1 MIITGVSGGSGG
13 GDAYAY
19 IKIFVQGATTVC
31 AFIGDK
37 CYGASKVNDGIAI
50 IPVSKKGTYTI
61 KAYRER
67 RDGKYSQEFIR
78 TSTATITD
86 SKSVV
91 TVAMNALDW
100 NYGNL
105 SFSSTTDAQFAAII
119 SSLDNGKITV
129 DDLPWAVGDT
139 RTVHL
144 SSMPATGVGESHE
157 EEDVTLVIQNVGGV
171 TLTSGKQCHYV
182 VGLLNSLKTPGYM
195 NSSGTNS
202 GSWKSSARRAWCNNI
217 FRNAIPTTISGCF
230 KQFKCVTATEYN
242 SSTNTTTDD
251 YFALPAEKE
260 IYGQRYNSVQTEANA
275 LTQFEW
281 YKTLLNRIKKSGD
294 LSNSRTSWWNRSPDS
309 RIPTPVYFCYI
320 DDDTSARSASANEN
334 KGLSPFGCI

>member
-50 IPVSKKGTYTI
+50 IPVSKKGTYTV

-67 RDGKYSQEFIR
+67 QDGTYSQELIR
-78 TSTATITD
+78 TATATITD

-91 TVAMNALDW
+91 TVVIAAFG

-105 SFSSTTDAQFAAII
+105 SFSSTTDAQFAAIVSALDAEKI
-119 SSLDNGKITV
+119 SI

-144 SSMPATGVGESHE
+144 SSMPATGVGESHG
-157 EEDVTLVIQNVGGV
+157 EEDATFVIQNVGGV
-171 TLTSGKQCHYV
+171 TFTSGKQCHYV
-182 VGLLNSLKTPGYM
+182 VGLLNSLKTGGYM
-195 NSSGTNS
+195 NSSNTNS

-217 FRNAIPTTISGCF
+217 FRNAIPKTVRGCF
-230 KQFKCVTATEYN
+230 KQFKCVTATENN
-242 SSTNTTTDD
+242 SSANTTTDD

-260 IYGQRYNSVQTEANA
+260 IFGKRICSVQTEADT

-281 YKTLLNRIKKSGD
+281 YKTTANRIKKFGD
-294 LSNSRTSWWNRSPDS
+294 GDSDAYWWERSPYSGNTDS
-309 RIPTPVYFCYI
+309 FCNVSSEGIGGSSYST
-320 DDDTSARSASANEN
+320 DTRD
-334 KGLSPFGCI
+334 GLSPFGCI

>member
-19 IKIFVQGATTVC
+19 IKVFVQSATTVC

-50 IPVSKKGTYTI
+50 IPVSKKGTYTV
-61 KAYRER
+61 KAYVESQ
-67 RDGKYSQEFIR
+67 DGTYNQELIR
-78 TSTATITD
+78 TATATITD

-91 TVAMNALDW
+91 TAAIDGTYGD
-100 NYGNL
+100 YGNL
-105 SFSSTTDAQFAAII
+105 SFSSTTDAQFAAVI
-119 SSLDNGKITV
+119 SALDTEKISV

-144 SSMPATGVGESHE
+144 SSMPATGVGESHG

-182 VGLLNSLKTPGYM
+182 VGLLNSLKTGGYM
-195 NSSGTNS
+195 NSSNTNS

-217 FRNAIPTTISGCF
+217 FRNAIPETVRGCF

-242 SSTNTTTDD
+242 SSANTTTDD
-251 YFALPAEKE
+251 YFAFPAEKE
-260 IYGQRYNSVQTEANA
+260 IFGNRTYSVQTEADA
-275 LTQFEW
+275 LAQFEW
-281 YKTLLNRIKKSGD
+281 YKTTANRIKKFGDSG
-294 LSNSRTSWWNRSPDS
+294 SANNWWERSPSSGGTYNFCAVNSDGTAS
-309 RIPTPVYFCYI
+309 RNN
-320 DDDTSARSASANEN
+320 ASFGS
-334 KGLSPFGCI
+334 GLSPFGCI

>member
-50 IPVSKKGTYTI
+50 IPVSKKGTYTV
-61 KAYRER
+61 KAYLER
-67 RDGKYSQEFIR
+67 KDGKYAQELIR
-78 TSTATITD
+78 TATATITD

-91 TVAMNALDW
+91 TVAMDAFA

-105 SFSSTTDAQFAAII
+105 SFSSTTDAQFAAIVSALDAEKI
-119 SSLDNGKITV
+119 SI

-139 RTVHL
+139 RTVPL
-144 SSMPATGVGESHE
+144 SSMPATGVGESHG

-182 VGLLNSLKTPGYM
+182 VGLLNSLVTAGYM
-195 NSSGTNS
+195 NSSDTNL
-202 GSWKSSARRAWCNNI
+202 GSWKSSARRAWCNNV
-217 FRNAIPTTISGCF
+217 FRNAIPTTVRGCF

-242 SSTNTTTDD
+242 SSANTTTDD
-251 YFALPAEKE
+251 YFAVPAEKE
-260 IYGQRYNSVQTEANA
+260 VIGRRNYSSQTEADA

-281 YKTLLNRIKKSGD
+281 YKTTANRIKKAGD
-294 LSNSRTSWWNRSPDS
+294 NRSAYSWWLRSPKYNDS
-309 RIPTPVYFCYI
+309 HIFCNVNTVGYV
-320 DDDTSARSASANEN
+320 DTIGAYSGF
-334 KGLSPFGCI
+334 GLSPFGCI

>member
-19 IKIFVQGATTVC
+19 IKIFAHGATTVC

-50 IPVSKKGTYTI
+50 IPVSKKGTYTV
-61 KAYRER
+61 KAYLER
-67 RDGKYSQEFIR
+67 QDGKYSQELIR

-91 TVAMNALDW
+91 TVAMNALYG

-144 SSMPATGVGESHE
+144 SSMPATGVGESHG

-171 TLTSGKQCHYV
+171 TLTNGKQCHYV
-182 VGLLNSLKTPGYM
+182 VGLLNSLGTPGYM
-195 NSSGTNS
+195 NSSSTNS

-217 FRNAIPTTISGCF
+217 FRNAIPTTVRGCF

-242 SSTNTTTDD
+242 SSNNTTTDD

-260 IYGQRYNSVQTEANA
+260 IYGRRNNSAQTEANA

-281 YKTLLNRIKKSGD
+281 YKTPLNRIKKIGD
-294 LSNSRTSWWNRSPDS
+294 LGSSYTWWTRSPNS
-309 RIPTPVYFCYI
+309 EASIQAYFCYI
-320 DDDTSARSASANEN
+320 NADTSEQIASANEN
-334 KGLSPFGCI
+334 NGLSPFGCI